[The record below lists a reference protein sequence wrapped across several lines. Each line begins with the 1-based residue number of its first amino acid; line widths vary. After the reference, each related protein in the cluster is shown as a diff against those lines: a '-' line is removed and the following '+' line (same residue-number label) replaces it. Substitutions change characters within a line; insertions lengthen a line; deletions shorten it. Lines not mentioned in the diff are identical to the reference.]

1 MSREVYNHTISIAST
16 NGPTGEIGGLSGR
29 GLYVGGP
36 ASGTGSVGLRL
47 ADGTDAVFKNVPA
60 GTIIPVHH
68 RGVHGATHS
77 TYPTTAKDIVSLS

>member
-1 MSREVYNHTISIAST
+1 MSREVYNHTQAIAST

-47 ADGTDAVFKNVPA
+47 PDGTDAVFYNVPS
-60 GTIIPVHH
+60 GTIIPVSH

-77 TYPTTAKDIVSLS
+77 SYPTTAKNIVSLS

>member
-1 MSREVYNHTISIAST
+1 MSREVYNHVQTISSAA
-16 NGPTGEIGGLSGR
+16 GPTGEVSTSGR

-47 ADGTDAVFKNVPA
+47 PDGTDALFKNVPA

-68 RGVHGATHS
+68 RGVHGVTHTS
-77 TYPTTAKDIVSLS
+77 YPTTAKDIVSLS